1 MDDIISSAQLGFV
14 PGRNITEATR
24 LIKLAMALA
33 EEEDEEGIMIAAD
46 WEKAFDRVSWEYLHD
61 ALRELGFGPRLREWV
76 GTIYNSY
83 SPPIRRVK
91 ANGERSPPFEVHS
104 GTPQGCPA
112 SPLIFLL
119 VAEALTRAVESDE
132 HLRGVTVGGREV
144 RISQFADDTQFL
156 LRGYDQLQRMWAHIQ
171 QYEDSTGMKA
181 NQKKFEGLRMGRT
194 KKAEVPSTPHTNPIN
209 WVQDGKYIRVLGVPF
224 WEKYD
229 VEEFWLA
236 LYRKTKVIL
245 ASWRATTRA

>member
-132 HLRGVTVGGREV
+132 H
-144 RISQFADDTQFL
+144 
-156 LRGYDQLQRMWAHIQ
+156 IQ

-181 NQKKFEGLRMGRT
+181 NQKKFEGEYSVYPSGRNMT
-194 KKAEVPSTPHTNPIN
+194 SRSSGWNCTRRRRPS
-209 WVQDGKYIRVLGVPF
+209 
-224 WEKYD
+224 
-229 VEEFWLA
+229 
-236 LYRKTKVIL
+236 
-245 ASWRATTRA
+245 